1 MVKRIPL
8 AALAALTLAQMLP
21 VPVRAQVGPDADVY
35 IYGRPGPDRFEYD
48 RRRRPPPPPPDDEWL
63 RRPPPPPPPPYDDY
77 DRPRRRP
84 PPPPPPPDDDWD
96 RPRYDRRWRS
106 GSICVTARGDC
117 PTRPAP
123 YNAPCGCEI
132 PGFGYK
138 RGQIGG

>member
-8 AALAALTLAQMLP
+8 AALAALTLAQLIP

-48 RRRRPPPPPPDDEWL
+48 RRRR
-63 RRPPPPPPPPYDDY
+63 
-77 DRPRRRP
+77 

>member
-8 AALAALTLAQMLP
+8 AALAALTLAQLIP

-35 IYGRPGPDRFEYD
+35 IYGRPGPGRFEYD
-48 RRRRPPPPPPDDEWL
+48 RRRRPPPPPPDDDWP

-106 GSICVTARGDC
+106 GSICVTARDDC

>member
-8 AALAALTLAQMLP
+8 AALAALTLAQLVP

-48 RRRRPPPPPPDDEWL
+48 RRRRPLLPPPD
-63 RRPPPPPPPPYDDY
+63 DDY
-77 DRPRRRP
+77 DRPRRR
-84 PPPPPPPDDDWD
+84 PPPPPPDDDWD